1 MEQCETSAS
10 PSRDHPWKAATMKRM
25 AWAQSRDSW
34 QGPSE
39 SQDTQDQ
46 EGCSEEM
53 VSPEPTMETTA
64 PAEEPGRFPN
74 KIASWLKDCR
84 TPLGASLDEQSN
96 MQSKGV
102 MKNGCSFEDDLS
114 LGAEANHLQPNSAKA
129 ETPCYGMPAKDKRSQ
144 FRQKGRSM
152 NSTGSGKSSTTV
164 SSVSELLDLYEEDP
178 EEILYNLG
186 FGREEPDIASKIPT
200 RFFNG
205 SSGAKGI
212 DIKVYLGAQLQRMEM
227 ENPNYALTSR
237 FRQIEVLTTVANE
250 FFHLYSQVSG
260 QPVQKICSLDGEP
273 LTIVPPSPLRR
284 NNSAL
289 NAAKILK
296 KTITKHNLLGG
307 LGEGGAPTIT
317 ALSTTEKLAEH
328 VSPGTGDSAVT
339 TDSDHK
345 GELKQKAFRKKDSP
359 SLATVTE
366 ESHSGGSTEATLSV
380 NGDHPGVNGDGQ
392 ALTKEGDLR
401 LSNEADLEKEHQDI
415 QLKGQ
420 RTITSTPDKEPNYS
434 LLPNPHIAHL
444 RTQTKDSFE
453 MEEVQSNEDEAL
465 PGTHS
470 TSRAGS
476 EQLLRTASQQSD
488 SSGFA
493 EDPSTD
499 GSANY
504 LKVQE
509 SSDSCDSETTVTSH
523 AGEGTTPLALE
534 HPAFGRLQGE
544 EEEGEEEGQKHL
556 VADGRRSRSPNG
568 GEEEQQEV
576 LQYTTH
582 QLPKQGDRGV
592 AQDSEQDQKHN
603 KEAASVHA
611 SDTFQLTPETYCTAE
626 PHVEDDPGSTED
638 HGSVPAPDCSS
649 SGAPA
654 REGVPDKVEMEAR
667 TPSPS
672 ASCPSLGAST
682 RVQGALHRA
691 QQRASSSGLQGHR
704 MEGKLTA
711 RDLFRRRAPL
721 TRSRSLPT
729 SLLIPSRVVSSVRI
743 QFGQGTVRHCT
754 QPAFSYQY
762 TPEEEEEVGS
772 IVEEEEEEEEVVEDG
787 CQRRDSCLSTLII
800 NRGTEISHGPG
811 LQRDGELRGLQGRVP
826 PYPLA
831 IPRHLTRSTVS
842 LHSHSPPPE
851 WGERPLGEHHRAWST
866 CSVPN
871 LTQHNMAHFNNPNLT
886 QHNLAHFN
894 NPNLTQH
901 NLAHFNNPNLTQ
913 HNLAHFNNPNLTQHN
928 LAHFNNPNLT
938 QHINPNS
945 NLTQHYLVQHNQPNL
960 TQHNLAQHN
969 NPNPAQY
976 NPTLPHGSVPNLAQY
991 SNPNPYLS
999 HHNSPTLP
1007 HGSVPNLF
1015 QYQPSTHHHHTL
1027 HSHPTHPYGSVPNL
1041 PQHPAP
1047 TLPHHVT
1054 PNCPPS
1060 SALYTNMG
1068 NLLPHNFPCS
1078 LYSSSCNTP
1087 PLSAPFSSTYHNY
1100 SGNPYSGSY
1109 NELSSNNPYTAH
1121 SSYSNPSNTPS
1132 NLPHL
1137 STAPY
1142 GGPYSTPYLG
1152 HHPLIPY
1159 PHDPMATT
1167 SRLPPALSTT
1177 EMQLRRVLHDIRGTV
1192 QNLAQNSSERGADT
1206 PSDMFNPQRPAQPLY
1221 ETSLQELQAKR
1232 RSLNVFRT
1240 QMMDLELSL
1249 MKQQALVYQHLS
1261 HDERQEAEQLQGLRS
1276 EVRQE
1281 LQELELQL
1289 EDRLLTLNEQLRSAS
1304 QHSLYRHSMGMK
1316 RGHSM
1321 DSLSN
1326 SSALRAM
1333 EPMSDLLREQ
1343 LYLQTELG
1351 YEGRAE
1357 GGASMAPTPTSG
1369 LSSRSAS
1376 PTRSS
1381 GRHPGP
1387 SHAPE
1392 LSLPGPQK
1400 TGMYRASVSLTPAP
1414 PPRPGAATWVSQCS
1428 DQALPVQGPGEE
1440 EEVGGGIAAVDPH
1453 LLEERGKERGG
1464 GGLGEGRA
1472 DNPNLQELIK
1482 EIKESLADEIR
1493 QEIVNELL
1501 AAVSPRRSPV
1511 STREY
1516 PL

>member
-46 EGCSEEM
+46 EGCSEET
-53 VSPEPTMETTA
+53 VSPEPTMEEKTA

-84 TPLGASLDEQSN
+84 TPLGASLDEQSST
-96 MQSKGV
+96 QSKGV

-186 FGREEPDIASKIPT
+186 FGQEEPDIASKIPP
-200 RFFNG
+200 RFFNS

-260 QPVQKICSLDGEP
+260 QSVQKICSLDGEP
-273 LTIVPPSPLRR
+273 LTIVPPSPLKR

-307 LGEGGAPTIT
+307 LGEGGSPKIT
-317 ALSTTEKLAEH
+317 ALSTTEKLEDH
-328 VSPGTGDSAVT
+328 VNPGTGDSAVI

-366 ESHSGGSTEATLSV
+366 ESQSGGSTEAPLSVNGDHPGV

-392 ALTKEGDLR
+392 ALTQEGELS

-420 RTITSTPDKEPNYS
+420 RAITSTPDKEPNYS

-453 MEEVQSNEDEAL
+453 MEEVQSNEDEA
-465 PGTHS
+465 GTHS
-470 TSRAGS
+470 SSRAGRD
-476 EQLLRTASQQSD
+476 QLLRTGSQQSD

-499 GSANY
+499 SSANY

-523 AGEGTTPLALE
+523 AGEMTTPLALE
-534 HPAFGRLQGE
+534 HPAFERLHGEDEQE
-544 EEEGEEEGQKHL
+544 EEVAQTPSVPQKHL
-556 VADGRRSRSPNG
+556 MEDGRRSSSPNG
-568 GEEEQQEV
+568 AEEQQEV
-576 LQYTTH
+576 PQYTTH
-582 QLPKQGDRGV
+582 QLPKQGDREV
-592 AQDSEQDQKHN
+592 AQDQKHSTAE
-603 KEAASVHA
+603 EAASVPA
-611 SDTFQLTPETYCTAE
+611 SETPQSTPETYRTAE
-626 PHVEDDPGSTED
+626 TNVEADPGSTED

-654 REGVPDKVEMEAR
+654 REGVPDRVEMEAR
-667 TPSPS
+667 PPSPS
-672 ASCPSLGAST
+672 PSCPSLGASA

-729 SLLIPSRVVSSVRI
+729 SLLSPSRVVSSVRI
-743 QFGQGTVRHCT
+743 QFGQGAVRHCT
-754 QPAFSYQY
+754 QPAFSYRY
-762 TPEEEEEVGS
+762 TPEEEEEEEEEGS
-772 IVEEEEEEEEVVEDG
+772 IVEEEEVVEDEG
-787 CQRRDSCLSTLII
+787 QRRDSCRSTLII
-800 NRGTEISHGPG
+800 NRGTELSHGPG
-811 LQRDGELRGLQGRVP
+811 LQRDGELRNLQGRVP

-831 IPRHLTRSTVS
+831 IPRHLTRSTIS

-871 LTQHNMAHFNNPNLT
+871 LTQR
-886 QHNLAHFN
+886 NLAHFN

-901 NLAHFNNPNLTQ
+901 S
-913 HNLAHFNNPNLTQHN
+913 
-928 LAHFNNPNLT
+928 
-938 QHINPNS
+938 NPNS
-945 NLTQHYLVQHNQPNL
+945 NLTQHYLAQHNKPIL

-969 NPNPAQY
+969 TPNPAQY
-976 NPTLPHGSVPNLAQY
+976 N
-991 SNPNPYLS
+991 LS
-999 HHNSPTLP
+999 LP

-1015 QYQPSTHHHHTL
+1015 QYHPSTHHHHTL
-1027 HSHPTHPYGSVPNL
+1027 HSLPTHPYGSVPNL
-1041 PQHPAP
+1041 PLHTAP
-1047 TLPHHVT
+1047 TLPHHMA
-1054 PNCPPS
+1054 PNRPPYG
-1060 SALYTNMG
+1060 APYTNNMG
-1068 NLLPHNFPCS
+1068 NTLPHNFPHGTHFPYS
-1078 LYSSSCNTP
+1078 PYSSSCNTP
-1087 PLSAPFSSTYHNY
+1087 PHSAPFSSTYHNY
-1100 SGNPYSGSY
+1100 NGNPYSGSY
-1109 NELSSNNPYTAH
+1109 DDLHSNNPYTAH
-1121 SSYSNPSNTPS
+1121 SAYSNPSHTPS
-1132 NLPHL
+1132 NLPPHL

-1152 HHPLIPY
+1152 HHPPIPY
-1159 PHDPMATT
+1159 PHDPMATA
-1167 SRLPPALSTT
+1167 SRLPPVLSTT

-1206 PSDMFNPQRPAQPLY
+1206 PSDVFNPQRPAQPLF

-1249 MKQQALVYQHLS
+1249 IKQQALVYQHLS
-1261 HDERQEAEQLQGLRS
+1261 HDERREAEQLQGLRS

-1304 QHSLYRHSMGMK
+1304 HHSLYRHRMGMM

-1351 YEGRAE
+1351 YEGGAE
-1357 GGASMAPTPTSG
+1357 SRASMAPTPSSG
-1369 LSSRSAS
+1369 RSSRSAS
-1376 PTRSS
+1376 PMMSS
-1381 GRHPGP
+1381 GCHPGP
-1387 SHAPE
+1387 SHTPE

-1414 PPRPGAATWVSQCS
+1414 PPRPGAATGVPQSS
-1428 DQALPVQGPGEE
+1428 DQALPVQGPEDRAGGEE
-1440 EEVGGGIAAVDPH
+1440 VVGGGRVAVDPH
-1453 LLEERGKERGG
+1453 LLEESGRERGG
-1464 GGLGEGRA
+1464 GLGGGRA
-1472 DNPNLQELIK
+1472 DNPHLQQLIK

>member
-1 MEQCETSAS
+1 
-10 PSRDHPWKAATMKRM
+10 
-25 AWAQSRDSW
+25 
-34 QGPSE
+34 
-39 SQDTQDQ
+39 
-46 EGCSEEM
+46 
-53 VSPEPTMETTA
+53 
-64 PAEEPGRFPN
+64 
-74 KIASWLKDCR
+74 
-84 TPLGASLDEQSN
+84 
-96 MQSKGV
+96 

-186 FGREEPDIASKIPT
+186 FGREEPDIASKIPP

-317 ALSTTEKLAEH
+317 ALSPTEKLSDH

-339 TDSDHK
+339 ADSDHK

-380 NGDHPGVNGDGQ
+380 NGDDQ
-392 ALTKEGDLR
+392 ALTQGGDLS

-544 EEEGEEEGQKHL
+544 EEGEEEGQKQL

-576 LQYTTH
+576 PQYTTH
-582 QLPKQGDRGV
+582 QLAKQGDREV

-603 KEAASVHA
+603 TAEEAASV
-611 SDTFQLTPETYCTAE
+611 QLTRETYCTAE
-626 PHVEDDPGSTED
+626 LHVEDDPGSIED

-654 REGVPDKVEMEAR
+654 RESVPDKVEMEAR

-691 QQRASSSGLQGHR
+691 QQRALSSGLQGHR

-762 TPEEEEEVGS
+762 TPEEEEEEVGS
-772 IVEEEEEEEEVVEDG
+772 IVEEEEEEEEEEVVEDG
-787 CQRRDSCLSTLII
+787 CQRRESCLSTLII

-811 LQRDGELRGLQGRVP
+811 LQRDGELRGLQGRLP

-851 WGERPLGEHHRAWST
+851 WGERPLGEHHHAWST

-871 LTQHNMAHFNNPNLT
+871 LTQR
-886 QHNLAHFN
+886 NLAHFN
-894 NPNLTQH
+894 NPNLTQR
-901 NLAHFNNPNLTQ
+901 
-913 HNLAHFNNPNLTQHN
+913 NLAHFNNPNLTQHN

-999 HHNSPTLP
+999 DHNSPTLP
-1007 HGSVPNLF
+1007 HGSIPNLF

-1027 HSHPTHPYGSVPNL
+1027 HSLPTHPYGSVPNL
-1041 PQHPAP
+1041 PQHTAP
-1047 TLPHHVT
+1047 TLPHHVAH
-1054 PNCPPS
+1054 NCPPS
-1060 SALYTNMG
+1060 SAPYTNNMG

-1100 SGNPYSGSY
+1100 NGNPYSGSY
-1109 NELSSNNPYTAH
+1109 NELTSNNPYTAH

-1206 PSDMFNPQRPAQPLY
+1206 PSNMFNPQRPAQPLY

-1357 GGASMAPTPTSG
+1357 GGASMAPTPSSG

-1387 SHAPE
+1387 AHAPE

-1440 EEVGGGIAAVDPH
+1440 EEEVGGGIAAVDPH
-1453 LLEERGKERGG
+1453 LLEERGKEGG

-1472 DNPNLQELIK
+1472 DNSNLQELIK

>member
-1 MEQCETSAS
+1 M
-10 PSRDHPWKAATMKRM
+10 
-25 AWAQSRDSW
+25 
-34 QGPSE
+34 
-39 SQDTQDQ
+39 
-46 EGCSEEM
+46 
-53 VSPEPTMETTA
+53 PT
-64 PAEEPGRFPN
+64 
-74 KIASWLKDCR
+74 L
-84 TPLGASLDEQSN
+84 L
-96 MQSKGV
+96 
-102 MKNGCSFEDDLS
+102 LS
-114 LGAEANHLQPNSAKA
+114 
-129 ETPCYGMPAKDKRSQ
+129 YGMPAKDKRSQ

-186 FGREEPDIASKIPT
+186 FGREEPDIASKIPP

-260 QPVQKICSLDGEP
+260 QSVQKICSLDGEP
-273 LTIVPPSPLRR
+273 LTIIPPSPLKR

-307 LGEGGAPTIT
+307 LGEGGSPTIT
-317 ALSTTEKLAEH
+317 ALSTTEKLADH

-392 ALTKEGDLR
+392 ALLTQEGDLS
-401 LSNEADLEKEHQDI
+401 LSNDADLEKEHQDI

-534 HPAFGRLQGE
+534 HPAFERLQGE
-544 EEEGEEEGQKHL
+544 VQTPSVPQKHL
-556 VADGRRSRSPNG
+556 VEDGRRSWSPN

-576 LQYTTH
+576 PQYSTH

-603 KEAASVHA
+603 TAEEAASVHA
-611 SDTFQLTPETYCTAE
+611 SDTPQSTPDTYRAAE
-626 PHVEDDPGSTED
+626 PHVEADPGSTED

-649 SGAPA
+649 SSAPA
-654 REGVPDKVEMEAR
+654 REGVPDRVEMEAR

-672 ASCPSLGAST
+672 PSCPSLGASA
-682 RVQGALHRA
+682 RVQGALYRA
-691 QQRASSSGLQGHR
+691 QQRASSSGLQGHQ

-729 SLLIPSRVVSSVRI
+729 SLLSPSRVVSSVRI
-743 QFGQGTVRHCT
+743 QFGQGTVKHCT
-754 QPAFSYQY
+754 QPAFSYRY
-762 TPEEEEEVGS
+762 TPEDEEEEVGS
-772 IVEEEEEEEEVVEDG
+772 IVEEDEVEEEEVVEDE
-787 CQRRDSCLSTLII
+787 CQRRESCRSTLII
-800 NRGTEISHGPG
+800 NRGTELSHGPG
-811 LQRDGELRGLQGRVP
+811 LQRDGELRKLQGGVP

-851 WGERPLGEHHRAWST
+851 WEERPLGEHHRAWST

-871 LTQHNMAHFNNPNLT
+871 LTQR
-886 QHNLAHFN
+886 NLAHFN
-894 NPNLTQH
+894 NPNLTQR
-901 NLAHFNNPNLTQ
+901 
-913 HNLAHFNNPNLTQHN
+913 N

-945 NLTQHYLVQHNQPNL
+945 NLSQHYLAQHSQPNL

-969 NPNPAQY
+969 TPNPAQY

-999 HHNSPTLP
+999 HHNSHTLP

-1015 QYQPSTHHHHTL
+1015 QYQPSTHHHIL
-1027 HSHPTHPYGSVPNL
+1027 HSLPTHPYGSVPNL
-1041 PQHPAP
+1041 PQHAAP
-1047 TLPHHVT
+1047 TLPHHVA
-1054 PNCPPS
+1054 PNCPPYN
-1060 SALYTNMG
+1060 ALYTNNMG
-1068 NLLPHNFPCS
+1068 NTLPHNFPCS
-1078 LYSSSCNTP
+1078 LCSSSCNSP
-1087 PLSAPFSSTYHNY
+1087 PCSAPFSSTYQN
-1100 SGNPYSGSY
+1100 Y
-1109 NELSSNNPYTAH
+1109 NEQNRNNPYTAH
-1121 SSYSNPSNTPS
+1121 SSYSNPSHTPS
-1132 NLPHL
+1132 NLPPHL

-1206 PSDMFNPQRPAQPLY
+1206 PSDMFNPQRPAQPLF

-1249 MKQQALVYQHLS
+1249 IKQQALVYQHLS

-1289 EDRLLTLNEQLRSAS
+1289 EDRLLSLNEQLRSAS

-1357 GGASMAPTPTSG
+1357 GGASMAPSSG

-1387 SHAPE
+1387 SHTPE

-1414 PPRPGAATWVSQCS
+1414 APRPGAATWVPQCS
-1428 DQALPVQGPGEE
+1428 DQALPVQGPEDG
-1440 EEVGGGIAAVDPH
+1440 EEVGGGRAAVDPH

-1464 GGLGEGRA
+1464 LGGGRA
-1472 DNPNLQELIK
+1472 DNPHIQELIK